1 MKPKSIWQTLS
12 RRSFLTV
19 ACTLLV
25 SVVTLIYF
33 LPRES
38 KFGYVY
44 ELNKPWHYPQLIA
57 SYDFVIYKTD
67 DEVKRE
73 RDSVVRQFVPYYRVD
88 SLVAEKQI
96 AALRKDFY
104 AGKFRGIPVY
114 YLPRLVENLRQI
126 YARGILDVSDYEG
139 FLKGDS
145 HVLRLIRGQEATTGE
160 VENFFTIR
168 TAYDYLL
175 NRDRGALSQEALREC
190 NLNDYLAVNVKN
202 DTAKNRLELQ
212 SELSQVSDNIGMV
225 QSGQL
230 VIDRGQIVNAE
241 HVRILNS
248 LKKESEQRMD
258 PSRGYWFI
266 FAGQVIFVILLI
278 SLLFTYLKLF
288 RRDYFSSP
296 HSVLLLFSF
305 VTVFPVITYLM
316 MAHHFYSVYLVPYA
330 LIPIFVR
337 IFMDSRTSFMAV
349 VTSSLL
355 SALSLHSPFE
365 FVLWQIVTGAT
376 VIYSLRELTERS
388 QLLRTV
394 LAVVVVGLVISIGYD
409 LSQGLNGDAFDRS
422 RIVYMIIGGILLLF
436 AYPLMYFVEK
446 LFGFTSSVTLVELTN
461 TNNPILRKMSKVAQG
476 TFNHSMQ
483 VSNLAAEVA
492 DKIGAKAQLARTGAL
507 YHDIGKV
514 LNPAF
519 FTENQSGV
527 NPHDTIS
534 EERSAQIIINH
545 VTDGLRLAEKY
556 HLPQVIKEF
565 IRTHHGTGLVKYFY
579 IQYCNKHVGE
589 PVDEEAFRYP
599 GPNPQTREQ
608 AVVMMCDSV
617 EAASRSLKEYTEE
630 SITQL
635 VNRIVDSQ
643 LAEGHFKECP
653 ITFRD
658 IADAKRTLIDSL
670 KTIYH
675 TRISYPEIK
684 KPTDQAQNSP
694 LRGFKGTHPWHFKMM
709 RRKHERQRMKY
720 AEPWKAFSASSGR
733 KMAERPL
740 HYFALHFHAL
750 R

>member
-139 FLKGDS
+139 FLKSDS

-519 FTENQSGV
+519 FTENQTGV

-589 PVDEEAFRYP
+589 AVDEDAFRYP

-684 KPTDQAQNSP
+684 KPTDQTQNSP
-694 LRGFKGTHPWHFKMM
+694 LRGFKGTHPWHFNK
-709 RRKHERQRMKY
+709 
-720 AEPWKAFSASSGR
+720 
-733 KMAERPL
+733 
-740 HYFALHFHAL
+740 
-750 R
+750 

>member
-175 NRDRGALSQEALREC
+175 NRDRGALSQESLRGC

-684 KPTDQAQNSP
+684 KPTDQTQNSP
-694 LRGFKGTHPWHFKMM
+694 LRGFKGTHPWHFNK
-709 RRKHERQRMKY
+709 
-720 AEPWKAFSASSGR
+720 
-733 KMAERPL
+733 
-740 HYFALHFHAL
+740 
-750 R
+750 

>member
-175 NRDRGALSQEALREC
+175 NRDKGALSQESLREC

-422 RIVYMIIGGILLLF
+422 RIVYMFIGGILLLF

-519 FTENQSGV
+519 FTENQTGV

-589 PVDEEAFRYP
+589 TVDEDAFRYP

-684 KPTDQAQNSP
+684 KSTDQAHNSP
-694 LRGFKGTHPWHFKMM
+694 LRGFKGTHPWHFNK
-709 RRKHERQRMKY
+709 
-720 AEPWKAFSASSGR
+720 
-733 KMAERPL
+733 
-740 HYFALHFHAL
+740 
-750 R
+750 

>member
-104 AGKFRGIPVY
+104 AGKFRGIPAY
-114 YLPRLVENLRQI
+114 YLPRLVENMRQI
-126 YARGILDVSDYEG
+126 YAHGILDVSDYEG
-139 FLKGDS
+139 SFKSDF
-145 HVLRLIRGQEATTGE
+145 HVLRLIRGQEATTEE

-168 TAYDYLL
+168 TAYDFLV
-175 NRDRGALSQEALREC
+175 NRDKGALSQEALRSC
-190 NLNDYLAVNVKN
+190 NLNNYLAVNVKN
-202 DTAKNRLELQ
+202 DTAKNCLELQ

-330 LIPIFVR
+330 FIPIFVR

-565 IRTHHGTGLVKYFY
+565 IRTHHGTGIVKYFY

-589 PVDEEAFRYP
+589 PVDEDAFRYP

-684 KPTDQAQNSP
+684 KPTDQAHNSP
-694 LRGFKGTHPWHFKMM
+694 LRGFKGTHPWHFNK
-709 RRKHERQRMKY
+709 
-720 AEPWKAFSASSGR
+720 
-733 KMAERPL
+733 
-740 HYFALHFHAL
+740 
-750 R
+750 

>member
-1 MKPKSIWQTLS
+1 MKPKSIWRTLS

-175 NRDRGALSQEALREC
+175 NRDKGALSQEALREC

-230 VIDRGQIVNAE
+230 VIDRGQIVNSE
-241 HVRILNS
+241 HMRILNS

-694 LRGFKGTHPWHFKMM
+694 LRGFKGTHPWHFNK
-709 RRKHERQRMKY
+709 
-720 AEPWKAFSASSGR
+720 
-733 KMAERPL
+733 
-740 HYFALHFHAL
+740 
-750 R
+750 

>member
-1 MKPKSIWQTLS
+1 MKPKSIWRTLS

-175 NRDRGALSQEALREC
+175 NRDKGALSQESLRGC

-409 LSQGLNGDAFDRS
+409 LSQGLNSDAFDRS

-675 TRISYPEIK
+675 TRISYPEVK
-684 KPTDQAQNSP
+684 KPTDQAHNSP
-694 LRGFKGTHPWHFKMM
+694 LRGFKGTHPWHFNK
-709 RRKHERQRMKY
+709 
-720 AEPWKAFSASSGR
+720 
-733 KMAERPL
+733 
-740 HYFALHFHAL
+740 
-750 R
+750 

>member
-1 MKPKSIWQTLS
+1 M
-12 RRSFLTV
+12 

-114 YLPRLVENLRQI
+114 YLPRLVENMRQI

-175 NRDRGALSQEALREC
+175 NRDKGALSQESLRGC

-684 KPTDQAQNSP
+684 KPTDQTQNSP
-694 LRGFKGTHPWHFKMM
+694 LRGFKGTHPWHFNK
-709 RRKHERQRMKY
+709 
-720 AEPWKAFSASSGR
+720 
-733 KMAERPL
+733 
-740 HYFALHFHAL
+740 
-750 R
+750 

>member
-1 MKPKSIWQTLS
+1 M
-12 RRSFLTV
+12 TV

-139 FLKGDS
+139 FLKSDS

-175 NRDRGALSQEALREC
+175 NRDKGALSQESLRGC

-694 LRGFKGTHPWHFKMM
+694 LRGFKGTHPWHFNK
-709 RRKHERQRMKY
+709 
-720 AEPWKAFSASSGR
+720 
-733 KMAERPL
+733 
-740 HYFALHFHAL
+740 
-750 R
+750 

>member
-1 MKPKSIWQTLS
+1 M
-12 RRSFLTV
+12 

-175 NRDRGALSQEALREC
+175 NRDKGALSQESLRGC

-241 HVRILNS
+241 HVRVLNS

-278 SLLFTYLKLF
+278 GLLFTYLKLF

-684 KPTDQAQNSP
+684 KPTDQAHNSP
-694 LRGFKGTHPWHFKMM
+694 LRGFKGTHPWHFNK
-709 RRKHERQRMKY
+709 
-720 AEPWKAFSASSGR
+720 
-733 KMAERPL
+733 
-740 HYFALHFHAL
+740 
-750 R
+750 

>member
-1 MKPKSIWQTLS
+1 M
-12 RRSFLTV
+12 

-175 NRDRGALSQEALREC
+175 NRDKGALSQESLRGC

-589 PVDEEAFRYP
+589 TVDEEAFRYP

-675 TRISYPEIK
+675 TRISYPEVK
-684 KPTDQAQNSP
+684 KPTDQAHNSP
-694 LRGFKGTHPWHFKMM
+694 LRGFKGTHPWHFNK
-709 RRKHERQRMKY
+709 
-720 AEPWKAFSASSGR
+720 
-733 KMAERPL
+733 
-740 HYFALHFHAL
+740 
-750 R
+750 

>member
-104 AGKFRGIPVY
+104 AGKFRGIPAY
-114 YLPRLVENLRQI
+114 YLPRLVENMRQI
-126 YARGILDVSDYEG
+126 YAHGVLDVSDYEG
-139 FLKGDS
+139 SFKSDF
-145 HVLRLIRGQEATTGE
+145 HVLRLIRGQEATTEE

-168 TAYDYLL
+168 TAYDFLV
-175 NRDRGALSQEALREC
+175 NRDKGALSQEALRSC
-190 NLNDYLAVNVKN
+190 NLNNYLAVNVKN

-589 PVDEEAFRYP
+589 TVDEDAFRYP

-670 KTIYH
+670 KTISH
-675 TRISYPEIK
+675 TRISYPEVK
-684 KPTDQAQNSP
+684 KPTDQAHNSP
-694 LRGFKGTHPWHFKMM
+694 LRGFKGTHPWHFNK
-709 RRKHERQRMKY
+709 
-720 AEPWKAFSASSGR
+720 
-733 KMAERPL
+733 
-740 HYFALHFHAL
+740 
-750 R
+750 

>member
-114 YLPRLVENLRQI
+114 YLPRLVENMRQI

-139 FLKGDS
+139 SFKSDF
-145 HVLRLIRGQEATTGE
+145 HVLRLIRGQEATTEE

-168 TAYDYLL
+168 TAYDFLV

-589 PVDEEAFRYP
+589 TVDEEAFRYP

-694 LRGFKGTHPWHFKMM
+694 LRGFKGTHPWHFNK
-709 RRKHERQRMKY
+709 
-720 AEPWKAFSASSGR
+720 
-733 KMAERPL
+733 
-740 HYFALHFHAL
+740 
-750 R
+750 

>member
-88 SLVAEKQI
+88 SLVA
-96 AALRKDFY
+96 ALRKDFY

-114 YLPRLVENLRQI
+114 YLPRLVENLRHV

-139 FLKGDS
+139 FLKSDS

-175 NRDRGALSQEALREC
+175 NRDRGALSQESLRGC

-694 LRGFKGTHPWHFKMM
+694 LRGFKGTHPWHFNK
-709 RRKHERQRMKY
+709 
-720 AEPWKAFSASSGR
+720 
-733 KMAERPL
+733 
-740 HYFALHFHAL
+740 
-750 R
+750 

>member
-175 NRDRGALSQEALREC
+175 NRDRGALSQESLRGC

-694 LRGFKGTHPWHFKMM
+694 LRGFKGTHPWHFNK
-709 RRKHERQRMKY
+709 
-720 AEPWKAFSASSGR
+720 
-733 KMAERPL
+733 
-740 HYFALHFHAL
+740 
-750 R
+750 

>member
-1 MKPKSIWQTLS
+1 M
-12 RRSFLTV
+12 TV

-139 FLKGDS
+139 FLKDDS

-175 NRDRGALSQEALREC
+175 NRDKGALSQESLRGC

-589 PVDEEAFRYP
+589 TVDEDAFRYP

-675 TRISYPEIK
+675 TRISYPEVK
-684 KPTDQAQNSP
+684 KPTDQAHYSP
-694 LRGFKGTHPWHFKMM
+694 LRGFKGTHPWHFNK
-709 RRKHERQRMKY
+709 
-720 AEPWKAFSASSGR
+720 
-733 KMAERPL
+733 
-740 HYFALHFHAL
+740 
-750 R
+750 

>member
-104 AGKFRGIPVY
+104 AGKFRGIPAY

-139 FLKGDS
+139 FLKSDS

-316 MAHHFYSVYLVPYA
+316 MARHFYSVYLVPYA

-355 SALSLHSPFE
+355 SAISLHSPFE

-376 VIYSLRELTERS
+376 AIYSLRELTERS

-545 VTDGLRLAEKY
+545 VTDGLRLAERY
-556 HLPQVIKEF
+556 HLPQVIKDF

-589 PVDEEAFRYP
+589 TVDEEAFRYP

-643 LAEGHFKECP
+643 LAEGYFKECP

-658 IADAKRTLIDSL
+658 IAVAKRTLIDSL

-684 KPTDQAQNSP
+684 KTTDQAQNSP
-694 LRGFKGTHPWHFKMM
+694 LRGFKGTHPWHFNK
-709 RRKHERQRMKY
+709 
-720 AEPWKAFSASSGR
+720 
-733 KMAERPL
+733 
-740 HYFALHFHAL
+740 
-750 R
+750 

>member
-1 MKPKSIWQTLS
+1 M
-12 RRSFLTV
+12 

-175 NRDRGALSQEALREC
+175 NRDKGALSQEALREC

-305 VTVFPVITYLM
+305 VTVFPIITYLM

-684 KPTDQAQNSP
+684 KPTDQAHNSP
-694 LRGFKGTHPWHFKMM
+694 LRGFKGTHPWHFNK
-709 RRKHERQRMKY
+709 
-720 AEPWKAFSASSGR
+720 
-733 KMAERPL
+733 
-740 HYFALHFHAL
+740 
-750 R
+750 

>member
-104 AGKFRGIPVY
+104 AGKFRGVPVY

-139 FLKGDS
+139 SFKSDF
-145 HVLRLIRGQEATTGE
+145 HVLRLIRGQEATTEE

-168 TAYDYLL
+168 TAYDFLV
-175 NRDRGALSQEALREC
+175 NRDKGALSQEALRSC
-190 NLNDYLAVNVKN
+190 NLNNYLAVNVKN

-589 PVDEEAFRYP
+589 TVDEDAFRYP

-694 LRGFKGTHPWHFKMM
+694 LRGFKGTHPWHFNK
-709 RRKHERQRMKY
+709 
-720 AEPWKAFSASSGR
+720 
-733 KMAERPL
+733 
-740 HYFALHFHAL
+740 
-750 R
+750 

>member
-104 AGKFRGIPVY
+104 AGKFRGIPAY
-114 YLPRLVENLRQI
+114 YLPRLVENMRQI
-126 YARGILDVSDYEG
+126 YAHGVLDVSDYEG
-139 FLKGDS
+139 SFKSDF
-145 HVLRLIRGQEATTGE
+145 HVLRLIRGQEATTEE

-168 TAYDYLL
+168 TAYDFLV
-175 NRDRGALSQEALREC
+175 NRDKGALSQEALRSC
-190 NLNDYLAVNVKN
+190 NLNNYLAVNVKN

-422 RIVYMIIGGILLLF
+422 RIVYMFIGGILLLF

-684 KPTDQAQNSP
+684 KPTDQTQNSP
-694 LRGFKGTHPWHFKMM
+694 LRGFKGTHPWHFNK
-709 RRKHERQRMKY
+709 
-720 AEPWKAFSASSGR
+720 
-733 KMAERPL
+733 
-740 HYFALHFHAL
+740 
-750 R
+750 

>member
-104 AGKFRGIPVY
+104 AGKFRGVPVY

-145 HVLRLIRGQEATTGE
+145 HALRLIRGQEATTGE

-175 NRDRGALSQEALREC
+175 NRDKGALSQEALREC

-589 PVDEEAFRYP
+589 TVDEEAFRYP

-684 KPTDQAQNSP
+684 KPTDQTQNSP
-694 LRGFKGTHPWHFKMM
+694 LRGFKGTHPWHFNK
-709 RRKHERQRMKY
+709 
-720 AEPWKAFSASSGR
+720 
-733 KMAERPL
+733 
-740 HYFALHFHAL
+740 
-750 R
+750 

>member
-1 MKPKSIWQTLS
+1 M
-12 RRSFLTV
+12 

-175 NRDRGALSQEALREC
+175 NRDKGALSQESLRGC
-190 NLNDYLAVNVKN
+190 NLYDYLAVNVKN

-337 IFMDSRTSFMAV
+337 IFMDSRTSFMVV

-684 KPTDQAQNSP
+684 KPTDQAHNSP
-694 LRGFKGTHPWHFKMM
+694 LRGFKGTHPWHFNK
-709 RRKHERQRMKY
+709 
-720 AEPWKAFSASSGR
+720 
-733 KMAERPL
+733 
-740 HYFALHFHAL
+740 
-750 R
+750 

>member
-104 AGKFRGIPVY
+104 AGKFRGVPVY

-175 NRDRGALSQEALREC
+175 NRDKDALSQEALREC

-241 HVRILNS
+241 HMRILNS

-305 VTVFPVITYLM
+305 VTVFPIITYLM

-589 PVDEEAFRYP
+589 SVDEDAFRYP

-684 KPTDQAQNSP
+684 KPTDQAHNSP
-694 LRGFKGTHPWHFKMM
+694 LRGFKGTHPWHFNK
-709 RRKHERQRMKY
+709 
-720 AEPWKAFSASSGR
+720 
-733 KMAERPL
+733 
-740 HYFALHFHAL
+740 
-750 R
+750 

>member
-1 MKPKSIWQTLS
+1 MKPQSIWQTLS

-104 AGKFRGIPVY
+104 AGKFRGVPVY

-126 YARGILDVSDYEG
+126 YARGILDVSDYED

-145 HVLRLIRGQEATTGE
+145 HVLRLIRGQEATTEE

-168 TAYDYLL
+168 TAYDFLV
-175 NRDRGALSQEALREC
+175 NRDKGALSQEALRSC
-190 NLNDYLAVNVKN
+190 NLNNYLAVNVKN

-589 PVDEEAFRYP
+589 TVDEEAFRYP

-694 LRGFKGTHPWHFKMM
+694 LRGFKGTHPWHFNK
-709 RRKHERQRMKY
+709 
-720 AEPWKAFSASSGR
+720 
-733 KMAERPL
+733 
-740 HYFALHFHAL
+740 
-750 R
+750 

>member
-145 HVLRLIRGQEATTGE
+145 HMLRLIRGQEATTGE

-175 NRDRGALSQEALREC
+175 NRDKGALSQEALREC

-230 VIDRGQIVNAE
+230 VIDRGQIVNSE
-241 HVRILNS
+241 HMRILNS

-589 PVDEEAFRYP
+589 TVDEEAFRYP

-684 KPTDQAQNSP
+684 KPTDQAHNSP
-694 LRGFKGTHPWHFKMM
+694 LRGFKGTHPWHFINK
-709 RRKHERQRMKY
+709 
-720 AEPWKAFSASSGR
+720 
-733 KMAERPL
+733 
-740 HYFALHFHAL
+740 
-750 R
+750 

>member
-1 MKPKSIWQTLS
+1 MKPKSIWRTLS

-96 AALRKDFY
+96 TALRKDFY
-104 AGKFRGIPVY
+104 AGKFRGIPAY
-114 YLPRLVENLRQI
+114 YLPRLVENMRQI
-126 YARGILDVSDYEG
+126 YAHGVLDVSDYEG
-139 FLKGDS
+139 SFKSDF
-145 HVLRLIRGQEATTGE
+145 HVLRLIRGQEATTEE

-168 TAYDYLL
+168 TAYDFLV
-175 NRDRGALSQEALREC
+175 NRDKGALSQEALRSC
-190 NLNDYLAVNVKN
+190 NLNNYLAVNVKN

-422 RIVYMIIGGILLLF
+422 RIVYMFIGGILLLF

-694 LRGFKGTHPWHFKMM
+694 LRGFKGTHPWHFNK
-709 RRKHERQRMKY
+709 
-720 AEPWKAFSASSGR
+720 
-733 KMAERPL
+733 
-740 HYFALHFHAL
+740 
-750 R
+750 

>member
-1 MKPKSIWQTLS
+1 M
-12 RRSFLTV
+12 TV

-175 NRDRGALSQEALREC
+175 NRDKGALSQESLREC

-589 PVDEEAFRYP
+589 TVDEDAFRYP

-684 KPTDQAQNSP
+684 KPTDQAHNSP
-694 LRGFKGTHPWHFKMM
+694 LRGFKGTHPWHFNK
-709 RRKHERQRMKY
+709 
-720 AEPWKAFSASSGR
+720 
-733 KMAERPL
+733 
-740 HYFALHFHAL
+740 
-750 R
+750 

>member
-104 AGKFRGIPVY
+104 AGKFRGVPVY

-175 NRDRGALSQEALREC
+175 NRDKGALSQESLRGC

-589 PVDEEAFRYP
+589 PVDEDAFRYP

-684 KPTDQAQNSP
+684 KPTDQAHNSP
-694 LRGFKGTHPWHFKMM
+694 LRGFKGTHPWHFNK
-709 RRKHERQRMKY
+709 
-720 AEPWKAFSASSGR
+720 
-733 KMAERPL
+733 
-740 HYFALHFHAL
+740 
-750 R
+750 

>member
-1 MKPKSIWQTLS
+1 M
-12 RRSFLTV
+12 TV

-104 AGKFRGIPVY
+104 AGKFRGVPVY

-492 DKIGAKAQLARTGAL
+492 DKIGAKAQLARTRAL

-589 PVDEEAFRYP
+589 TVDEEAFRYP

-694 LRGFKGTHPWHFKMM
+694 LRGFKGTHPWHFNK
-709 RRKHERQRMKY
+709 
-720 AEPWKAFSASSGR
+720 
-733 KMAERPL
+733 
-740 HYFALHFHAL
+740 
-750 R
+750 

>member
-1 MKPKSIWQTLS
+1 MKPQSIWQTLS

-104 AGKFRGIPVY
+104 AGKFRGVPVY

-589 PVDEEAFRYP
+589 TVDEEAFRYP

-694 LRGFKGTHPWHFKMM
+694 LRGFKGTHPWHFNK
-709 RRKHERQRMKY
+709 
-720 AEPWKAFSASSGR
+720 
-733 KMAERPL
+733 
-740 HYFALHFHAL
+740 
-750 R
+750 

>member
-1 MKPKSIWQTLS
+1 M
-12 RRSFLTV
+12 TV

-104 AGKFRGIPVY
+104 AGKFRGVPVY

-139 FLKGDS
+139 FLKVDS

-175 NRDRGALSQEALREC
+175 NRDKGALSQESLREC

-330 LIPIFVR
+330 IIPIFVR

-684 KPTDQAQNSP
+684 KPTDQAHNSP
-694 LRGFKGTHPWHFKMM
+694 LRGFKGTHPWHFNK
-709 RRKHERQRMKY
+709 
-720 AEPWKAFSASSGR
+720 
-733 KMAERPL
+733 
-740 HYFALHFHAL
+740 
-750 R
+750 

>member
-104 AGKFRGIPVY
+104 AGKFRGVPVY

-175 NRDRGALSQEALREC
+175 NRDKGALSQESLRGC

-589 PVDEEAFRYP
+589 TIDEEAFRYP

-684 KPTDQAQNSP
+684 KPTDQAHNSP
-694 LRGFKGTHPWHFKMM
+694 LRGFKGTHPWHFNK
-709 RRKHERQRMKY
+709 
-720 AEPWKAFSASSGR
+720 
-733 KMAERPL
+733 
-740 HYFALHFHAL
+740 
-750 R
+750 

>member
-1 MKPKSIWQTLS
+1 M
-12 RRSFLTV
+12 

-96 AALRKDFY
+96 TALRKDFY

-114 YLPRLVENLRQI
+114 YLPRLVDNLRQI

-175 NRDRGALSQEALREC
+175 NRDKGALSQESLRGC

-519 FTENQSGV
+519 FTENQTGV

-589 PVDEEAFRYP
+589 TVDEDAFRYP

-694 LRGFKGTHPWHFKMM
+694 LRGFKGTHPWHFNK
-709 RRKHERQRMKY
+709 
-720 AEPWKAFSASSGR
+720 
-733 KMAERPL
+733 
-740 HYFALHFHAL
+740 
-750 R
+750 

>member
-104 AGKFRGIPVY
+104 AGKFRGVPVY

-589 PVDEEAFRYP
+589 TVDEDAFRYP

-635 VNRIVDSQ
+635 VNSIVDSQ

-684 KPTDQAQNSP
+684 KPTDQAHNSP
-694 LRGFKGTHPWHFKMM
+694 LRGFKGTHPWHFNK
-709 RRKHERQRMKY
+709 
-720 AEPWKAFSASSGR
+720 
-733 KMAERPL
+733 
-740 HYFALHFHAL
+740 
-750 R
+750 

>member
-1 MKPKSIWQTLS
+1 M
-12 RRSFLTV
+12 TV

-175 NRDRGALSQEALREC
+175 NRDKGALSQESLRGC

-589 PVDEEAFRYP
+589 AVDEEAFRYP

-694 LRGFKGTHPWHFKMM
+694 LRGFKGTHPWHFNK
-709 RRKHERQRMKY
+709 
-720 AEPWKAFSASSGR
+720 
-733 KMAERPL
+733 
-740 HYFALHFHAL
+740 
-750 R
+750 

>member
-19 ACTLLV
+19 ACTLLL

-104 AGKFRGIPVY
+104 AGKFRGVPVY

-139 FLKGDS
+139 FLKSDS

-175 NRDRGALSQEALREC
+175 NRDKGALSQESLRGC

-658 IADAKRTLIDSL
+658 IADAKRMLIDSL

-694 LRGFKGTHPWHFKMM
+694 LRGFKGTHPWHFNK
-709 RRKHERQRMKY
+709 
-720 AEPWKAFSASSGR
+720 
-733 KMAERPL
+733 
-740 HYFALHFHAL
+740 
-750 R
+750 

>member
-88 SLVAEKQI
+88 SLVAENQI

-175 NRDRGALSQEALREC
+175 NRDKDALSQEALREC

-684 KPTDQAQNSP
+684 KPTDQAHNSP
-694 LRGFKGTHPWHFKMM
+694 LRGFKGTHPWHFNK
-709 RRKHERQRMKY
+709 
-720 AEPWKAFSASSGR
+720 
-733 KMAERPL
+733 
-740 HYFALHFHAL
+740 
-750 R
+750 

>member
-1 MKPKSIWQTLS
+1 
-12 RRSFLTV
+12 LTV

-175 NRDRGALSQEALREC
+175 NRDKDALSQEALREC

-589 PVDEEAFRYP
+589 TVDEDAFRYP

-684 KPTDQAQNSP
+684 KPTDQAHNSP
-694 LRGFKGTHPWHFKMM
+694 LRGFKGTHPWHFNK
-709 RRKHERQRMKY
+709 
-720 AEPWKAFSASSGR
+720 
-733 KMAERPL
+733 
-740 HYFALHFHAL
+740 
-750 R
+750 

>member
-1 MKPKSIWQTLS
+1 M
-12 RRSFLTV
+12 

-104 AGKFRGIPVY
+104 AGKFRGVPVY
-114 YLPRLVENLRQI
+114 YLPRLVENMRQV

-175 NRDRGALSQEALREC
+175 NRDKDALSQEALREC

-694 LRGFKGTHPWHFKMM
+694 LRGFKGTHPWHFNK
-709 RRKHERQRMKY
+709 
-720 AEPWKAFSASSGR
+720 
-733 KMAERPL
+733 
-740 HYFALHFHAL
+740 
-750 R
+750 

>member
-1 MKPKSIWQTLS
+1 M
-12 RRSFLTV
+12 

-145 HVLRLIRGQEATTGE
+145 HALRLIRGQEATTGE

-175 NRDRGALSQEALREC
+175 NRDKGALSQESLRGC

-305 VTVFPVITYLM
+305 VTVFPIITYLM

-589 PVDEEAFRYP
+589 TVDEEAFRYP

-684 KPTDQAQNSP
+684 KPTDQTQNSP
-694 LRGFKGTHPWHFKMM
+694 LRGFKGTHPWHFNK
-709 RRKHERQRMKY
+709 
-720 AEPWKAFSASSGR
+720 
-733 KMAERPL
+733 
-740 HYFALHFHAL
+740 
-750 R
+750 

>member
-1 MKPKSIWQTLS
+1 MKPQSIWQTLS

-492 DKIGAKAQLARTGAL
+492 DKIGAKAQLVRTGAL

-694 LRGFKGTHPWHFKMM
+694 LRGFKGTHPWHFNK
-709 RRKHERQRMKY
+709 
-720 AEPWKAFSASSGR
+720 
-733 KMAERPL
+733 
-740 HYFALHFHAL
+740 
-750 R
+750 